1 VHEFISFANFFLLFF
16 KQLRFYTRTTGTLP
30 GMMSSPETPQHHGS
44 NSNGVNSILLPLR
57 QPIALT
63 TLQSLPLGGFY
74 EDEVYASV
82 VAVLSQSMQCGSDHA
97 NRMVAGLAVTVMFRY
112 QNSVRQESLKYTI
125 IDRISQWTG
134 LSRLNASK
142 VAYLSTKIYANAMN
156 PIYMA
161 TIGDWAKNLDPGNS
175 FLSEVTKMVLY
186 WKSSFPK
193 KFSFYQLQMK
203 AAELEKQ
210 TKQTTVPAPNTIHHN
225 NMMMNQTMP
234 SSLNLADAS
243 LIQDAQL
250 LVRRGSSGYG
260 SLASLDQAASMLSS
274 KPMDYLPTS
283 SPHQASV
290 ESFMT
295 NLVHRERERLLET
308 MTARQVE
315 EQTSLAAAYRNTN
328 ADEVPL
334 PVQEEQVHQS
344 VMKIHNLLG

>member
-1 VHEFISFANFFLLFF
+1 
-16 KQLRFYTRTTGTLP
+16 
-30 GMMSSPETPQHHGS
+30 MMSSPETPQHHGS

-193 KFSFYQLQMK
+193 KFSFSVHDQSNLKTQ
-203 AAELEKQ
+203 KQ
-210 TKQTTVPAPNTIHHN
+210 NWLL
-225 NMMMNQTMP
+225 
-234 SSLNLADAS
+234 SLC
-243 LIQDAQL
+243 
-250 LVRRGSSGYG
+250 
-260 SLASLDQAASMLSS
+260 
-274 KPMDYLPTS
+274 
-283 SPHQASV
+283 
-290 ESFMT
+290 
-295 NLVHRERERLLET
+295 
-308 MTARQVE
+308 
-315 EQTSLAAAYRNTN
+315 
-328 ADEVPL
+328 
-334 PVQEEQVHQS
+334 
-344 VMKIHNLLG
+344 